1 MLWDWYVCCYR
12 LANLLLF
19 GRLDL
24 YETTEIKKESPDKFQ
39 IWRFILTSQA
49 LRAFI
54 RPWPIE
60 EKATN
65 RYNSTQFMLF
75 PLHTFSLPFLSAE
88 PYILGFGRIFTVLR
102 WKTVVFPLRIRG
114 SFIALFG
121 KQLFVITKV
130 RRLSWC
136 PAAILRGNNSYFG
149 SQIVRANGPFQ
160 PMQDTG
166 KVKCRWPIGN
176 TGRYKCPWPM

>member
-19 GRLDL
+19 GSLDL
-24 YETTEIKKESPDKFQ
+24 YETTESKKESPDKFQ

-49 LRAFI
+49 LRVFI

-75 PLHTFSLPFLSAE
+75 PLHTFSLSFLSAE
-88 PYILGFGRIFTVLR
+88 PYILGFGRIFTVFAL
-102 WKTVVFPLRIRG
+102 KNSHLSSPKSRI
-114 SFIALFG
+114 LYC
-121 KQLFVITKV
+121 FVRKAIV
-130 RRLSWC
+130 CPWC

-166 KVKCRWPIGN
+166 KVKCRWPVGN
-176 TGRYKCPWPM
+176 MGRYKCPWPM